1 MKKRLSILLIL
12 ALAAGLLAFP
22 AHAAEK
28 PYYDRYLAQYFE
40 GAEPYTYDDLG
51 VYFYEV
57 PYVHRTNGRTDW
69 ALVHADSGVHQEVL
83 LNAVRLG
90 RYVSACDVAYPFEVC
105 YGVYD
110 AERDCFYDLREI
122 EDESRYPDLQ
132 EVLDTYHVGKRLG
145 DEPLFKDAFYRFAS
159 WKSVPPYDDV
169 TAYSEL
175 AYHSDPFGGLRWV
188 LVQGDT
194 NMREC
199 TLCYEVVGDRV
210 FRDSEYHVPF
220 DLTYGVY
227 DIEDSCFYDLTRIRE
242 KPYYA
247 QVCAELDRLNLGE
260 KIGDINRDGRLDIG
274 DATGHQ
280 RCIAEYSAYPDN
292 DAVSADGY
300 QTRHSQPQAYL
311 TDINRDGKRDINDV
325 TAVQRMLCL

>member
-159 WKSVPPYDDV
+159 WKPEPPYDDV

-199 TLCYEVVGDRV
+199 TLCYEVIGDRV

-260 KIGDINRDGRLDIG
+260 KNGDINRDGRLDIG